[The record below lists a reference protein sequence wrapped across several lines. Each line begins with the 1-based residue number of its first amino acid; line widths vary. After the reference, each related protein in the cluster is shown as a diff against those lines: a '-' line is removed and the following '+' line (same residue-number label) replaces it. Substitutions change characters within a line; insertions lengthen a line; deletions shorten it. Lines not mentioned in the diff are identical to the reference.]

1 MQQLQPLFLILGYI
15 TVATVLLNFKRPN
28 WDGAMPDFMG
38 LFYIV
43 FSFFKI
49 LDLKGFP
56 DSFRIAMFFHFRVE
70 KYKATESDLASN
82 RSDVRYQSCCDER
95 VADDLP
101 MNATTRRRRFCL
113 KPRQSAAFG
122 DTGDRLGCN
131 LGSCG

>member
-1 MQQLQPLFLILGYI
+1 MQDHSNTRKAWSSSCQCHLLDYLMEEALLYSMKNERNGKRA
-15 TVATVLLNFKRPN
+15 VRGKATRLVLEIFP
-28 WDGAMPDFMG
+28 
-38 LFYIV
+38 IV
-43 FSFFKI
+43 LESQC
-49 LDLKGFP
+49 
-56 DSFRIAMFFHFRVE
+56 FFHFRVE